1 MAAIYGI
8 VAILVITFSLSFATK
23 QDAIEAER
31 QADEYQEMVCL
42 GRETSGEF
50 GWPNFKHLEITCEE
64 VSR

>member
-23 QDAIEAER
+23 QDVIEAER

-50 GWPNFKHLEITCEE
+50 GWPNFKNLEITCKE
-64 VSR
+64 VLR